1 MRRIVEDRGFR
12 LCFLGLLFLGGCA
25 GWPYLPW
32 AKPPLHSQAP
42 PGVWHVV
49 VEGET
54 VEALSSRTGV
64 PAEDFREINGL
75 SNRQQPKAGQIV
87 FMLFPDL
94 KRNQESIAVT
104 PAPRKST
111 SSVSPTEHRPEP
123 KDEGRLAWPV
133 ARPMVSSFFGTRWGR
148 NHEGIDFAA
157 PLGTAIFAADDGVV
171 IYADNILSGY
181 GNMVIIE
188 HAGGLLTAY
197 AHASV
202 IMVQRGESVRR
213 AQPIARVGQSGRA
226 TAPHL
231 HFEVRH
237 SDSPRDPMQY
247 LPPLPGK

>member
-1 MRRIVEDRGFR
+1 MARILKDRGFR
-12 LCFLGLLFLGGCA
+12 LCFLSLVFLGGCA

-32 AKPPLHSQAP
+32 AKPPLHPEAP

-54 VEALSSRTGV
+54 VEVLSVRAGV
-64 PAEDFREINGL
+64 PVEDFREINGL
-75 SNRQQPKAGQIV
+75 DSRQQPKAGQIV
-87 FMLFPDL
+87 FMLSPDR
-94 KRNQESIAVT
+94 KDKQKAATT
-104 PAPRKST
+104 PAPRRGT
-111 SSVSPTEHRPEP
+111 ASVSPTEHRPEQR
-123 KDEGRLAWPV
+123 DEGRFAWPV
-133 ARPMVSSFFGTRWGR
+133 ARPVVSSFFGTRWGR

-188 HAGGLLTAY
+188 HSGGLLTAY

-202 IMVQRGESVRR
+202 LMVQRGGKVRR
-213 AQPIARVGQSGRA
+213 AQPVARVGQSGRA

-231 HFEVRH
+231 HFEVRL
-237 SDSPRDPMQY
+237 SDMPRDPIQY
-247 LPPLPGK
+247 LPPLPAK